1 MYYLSLCCKELAYL
15 KEKTSVGKT
24 EEKDLNWEDLEDKKG
39 PNNREFLDM
48 RLRNMDFI
56 ELVMGSGWRF
66 ESENNRRKKHFKK
79 MSEAQ
84 HAKWTGEETRAMSW
98 EDLPL

>member
-1 MYYLSLCCKELAYL
+1 MATYS
-15 KEKTSVGKT
+15 
-24 EEKDLNWEDLEDKKG
+24 
-39 PNNREFLDM
+39 REFLDM

-79 MSEAQ
+79 MSEA
-84 HAKWTGEETRAMSW
+84 
-98 EDLPL
+98 